1 MIAKVFITPLL
12 CKDMIFLRKNLK
24 NDLKHA
30 PMVKNGTQM
39 VIDKNGTLRTKEKK
53 VKNEKNGN
61 IYEISDNIY

>member
-1 MIAKVFITPLL
+1 
-12 CKDMIFLRKNLK
+12 
-24 NDLKHA
+24 
-30 PMVKNGTQM
+30 MVKNGTQM